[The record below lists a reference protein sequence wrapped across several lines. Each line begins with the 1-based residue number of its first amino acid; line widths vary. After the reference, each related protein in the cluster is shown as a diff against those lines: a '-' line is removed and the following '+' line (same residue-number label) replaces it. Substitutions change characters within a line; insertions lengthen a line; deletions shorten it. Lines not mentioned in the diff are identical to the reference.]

1 MPQVQIWKRFNSIRA
16 PLTSHFSMARLVHQS
31 ETNLKKTKSG
41 ALTSYDLHS
50 FAQSH
55 DFPLRLPR
63 LSAALGTSPEP
74 TSEAETVMLLSQT
87 ASRKMTEARMRDSNG
102 QSRAKG
108 PALESML
115 RPHFCEPG
123 SNRQP
128 VMMRE
133 IRALPTSFQELVAYE
148 EVIDLR
154 RSGEKA
160 SGQGWGLP
168 FNRRDVE
175 LLGKWLDE
183 MLQKLVERKELEI
196 GDIFKYA
203 KGIYSICLDEAL
215 VQVGT
220 YCKELGQLL
229 ERVWSAYLSL
239 FDKAISVSRLTIAKT
254 ETRCAKEIE
263 RLRSRFQS
271 DTEIHAKRNKELL
284 EQRTELTNRV
294 AELEELLAGKDETE
308 TSLRSKYMQLQTVY
322 EDTKMSNLALKEELR
337 VLRVKLEGALRQLA
351 EGSDDFT
358 PATRIRVKT
367 FKDLKDGTPHA
378 ALKADSFLVPLP
390 TAATPKSP
398 DISLAEMLLHNCTS
412 HTVRNEQKLFTEEDF
427 HDQATL
433 TTPADTRDMEVQ
445 TEEVEEE
452 WRRTVMEDAKGQI
465 NEYQR
470 MIQAM
475 ADSLLSEYRVVNL
488 EIENA
493 MQEIR
498 ENEGGEQKHGFQL
511 KDLLSR
517 IGGANSVRN

>member
-1 MPQVQIWKRFNSIRA
+1 
-16 PLTSHFSMARLVHQS
+16 MARLVHPS
-31 ETNLKKTKSG
+31 EANLKKTKSG
-41 ALTSYDLHS
+41 ALTPNDLHS
-50 FAQSH
+50 FAQSY

-74 TSEAETVMLLSQT
+74 TSEAETVMLLSQN
-87 ASRKMTEARMRDSNG
+87 ASRKMTEARMRDS
-102 QSRAKG
+102 SKAKG
-108 PALESML
+108 PVLESML

-128 VMMRE
+128 VVMRE

-175 LLGKWLDE
+175 ILGKWLDE

-239 FDKAISVSRLTIAKT
+239 FDKSISVSRITIART
-254 ETRCAKEIE
+254 ETRCAKDIE
-263 RLRSRFQS
+263 RLRSRFQT
-271 DTEIHAKRNKELL
+271 DTEVHAKRNKELL

-294 AELEELLAGKDETE
+294 AELEEQLAGKDETE
-308 TSLRSKYMQLQTVY
+308 TGLRSKYMQLQTVY

-367 FKDLKDGTPHA
+367 FKDLKDGTPHT
-378 ALKADSFLVPLP
+378 ALKADSFLLPLP

-398 DISLAEMLLHNCTS
+398 DITLAEMLLHNCTS

-433 TTPADTRDMEVQ
+433 TTPVDTRDMEVQ
-445 TEEVEEE
+445 TEEFEEE

-465 NEYQR
+465 NEYRR

-498 ENEGGEQKHGFQL
+498 GEQKHSFQL